1 MKFKAIGEGHLKPSD
16 RLINIVMEIDA
27 NNKGDALIKLMDT
40 YRLHKEI
47 VVKSWN
53 IKEETQYDV
62 M

>member
-16 RLINIVMEIDA
+16 RLINIVMVIDA

-40 YRLHKEI
+40 FRLHQEI
-47 VVKSWN
+47 IIHKWN